1 MNNPMEIISEL
12 KQFMNNYQGNNAK
25 DEFMQIIQQKGLNQN
40 QLNDLQ
46 NQANYIYQVGQ
57 MMGLFK

>member
-12 KQFMNNYQGNNAK
+12 RQFMNNYQGNNAK
-25 DEFMQIIQQKGLNQN
+25 EEFMQIIQQKGFNQN

-46 NQANYIYQVGQ
+46 NQASYIYQVGQ
-57 MMGLFK
+57 MMGLFR